1 MAWFTWEGG
10 LWDADDADDMIRHLV
25 LGGPDRSWWEM
36 EGFDLTVVHA
46 LQAKGV
52 KVAPVGK
59 LGRLLELIGPPRGS
73 ETRRWLEALIGERQ
87 RERSRKIPPC
97 VLVCIALLVAV
108 GSFAARS
115 AQHERARE
123 IQEDLEEMQL
133 HREEPDT
140 ASDDEDGPELDL
152 DPGAQDAADR
162 LYDMLDPE
170 YVATAE

>member
-1 MAWFTWEGG
+1 
-10 LWDADDADDMIRHLV
+10 
-25 LGGPDRSWWEM
+25 M
-36 EGFDLTVVHA
+36 EGFDLTVVHT

-108 GSFAARS
+108 
-115 AQHERARE
+115 
-123 IQEDLEEMQL
+123 MW
-133 HREEPDT
+133 
-140 ASDDEDGPELDL
+140 
-152 DPGAQDAADR
+152 
-162 LYDMLDPE
+162 LY
-170 YVATAE
+170 